1 MKIKDM
7 VSKTSLE
14 VQDTDLLVIEDEED
28 TKSIT
33 VSALK
38 ELLNDNTIR
47 IAKNVVNEAID
58 NIIIA
63 LQNCKFTFMETK
75 EYLINTWI
83 GSTSGNVQIA
93 VKNITDDKWL
103 TVQDFIAMM
112 QLDEE
117 TQISTYDF
125 TIEVKIADA
134 WQTAVSYTIK
144 DYNTEHAGGDNI
156 NAVLSSSNAGF
167 IKAHFDN
174 LTQNEIAGITY
185 DDIRL
190 TFPDNAKYKH
200 VFNVDENSFANAV
213 PYVEEI

>member
-38 ELLNDNTIR
+38 ELLNNDTTR
-47 IAKNVVNEAID
+47 IAKNVVNETID

-63 LQNCKFTFMETK
+63 LQNCKFAFMETK

-112 QLDEE
+112 QLDKE
-117 TQISTYDF
+117 TQISTYNF

-134 WQTAVSYTIK
+134 WQTAISYTIK
-144 DYNTEHAGGDNI
+144 DYNTEHAGADNI

-174 LTQNEIAGITY
+174 LTQNEIANITC
-185 DDIRL
+185 DDVIIHQKDTEDFR
-190 TFPDNAKYKH
+190 YM
-200 VFNVDENSFANAV
+200 FNHDKDSFTNSV
-213 PYVEEI
+213 PYVESV